1 MKITKHILAACILT
15 GMAACDTDKEIAVFN
30 EDSGAIKI
38 NAVID
43 AAYTRSNPTGTNE
56 QQMQFNNGDQ
66 ILLSCEDGSVTYMLS
81 GGQWAPTDNYYLR
94 WGNEP
99 VTYSAFYTSI
109 TGPMTCTIFPFS
121 ISSFLSDGGRQ
132 NAADF
137 TYMIFLP
144 EPKPRPVP
152 AQFASNR
159 KPLSYRAE
167 PLAPPTTS
175 VISCVIAA

>member
-1 MKITKHILAACILT
+1 MV
-15 GMAACDTDKEIAVFN
+15 ACDTDKEIAVFN

-94 WGNEP
+94 CLFNIINRQVNTDIAKSMLKHCEQSVHHALPIWSHMANENWCMIGYHSVSVLADAIAKGLP
-99 VTYSAFYTSI
+99 IDKDAALKA
-109 TGPMTCTIFPFS
+109 M
-121 ISSFLSDGGRQ
+121 ISSS
-132 NAADF
+132 
-137 TYMIFLP
+137 TIPYT
-144 EPKPRPVP
+144 
-152 AQFASNR
+152 
-159 KPLSYRAE
+159 
-167 PLAPPTTS
+167 LA
-175 VISCVIAA
+175 

>member
-81 GGQWAPTDNYYLR
+81 EGNGLLRITIILGGEMNLLL
-94 WGNEP
+94 
-99 VTYSAFYTSI
+99 I
-109 TGPMTCTIFPFS
+109 LPF
-121 ISSFLSDGGRQ
+121 IR
-132 NAADF
+132 
-137 TYMIFLP
+137 
-144 EPKPRPVP
+144 
-152 AQFASNR
+152 
-159 KPLSYRAE
+159 
-167 PLAPPTTS
+167 
-175 VISCVIAA
+175 

>member
-66 ILLSCEDGSVTYMLS
+66 ILLSCEDGNGLLRITIIL
-81 GGQWAPTDNYYLR
+81 GGEMNLLL
-94 WGNEP
+94 
-99 VTYSAFYTSI
+99 I
-109 TGPMTCTIFPFS
+109 LPF
-121 ISSFLSDGGRQ
+121 IR
-132 NAADF
+132 
-137 TYMIFLP
+137 
-144 EPKPRPVP
+144 
-152 AQFASNR
+152 
-159 KPLSYRAE
+159 
-167 PLAPPTTS
+167 
-175 VISCVIAA
+175 

>member
-66 ILLSCEDGSVTYMLS
+66 ILLSCEDGSVTYMLAGNGLLRITIIL
-81 GGQWAPTDNYYLR
+81 GGEMNLLL
-94 WGNEP
+94 
-99 VTYSAFYTSI
+99 I
-109 TGPMTCTIFPFS
+109 LPF
-121 ISSFLSDGGRQ
+121 IR
-132 NAADF
+132 
-137 TYMIFLP
+137 
-144 EPKPRPVP
+144 
-152 AQFASNR
+152 
-159 KPLSYRAE
+159 
-167 PLAPPTTS
+167 
-175 VISCVIAA
+175 